1 MGSFEIYLYDTKIE
15 CCLVHSFTNVRM
27 VSVCLG
33 FVYSKKVTVEYAI
46 VLILSWTFVSV
57 AKRAILPDNLLL
69 D

>member
-33 FVYSKKVTVEYAI
+33 FVYLKKVTVEYAI
-46 VLILSWTFVSV
+46 VLILCTFVSV